1 MFSECLIIK
10 NVNMNIRI
18 SLLSFVVLTMSV
30 YAGAQS
36 ARNPLNHES
45 ARITLQKRVSTWNL
59 SEETFYRADGT
70 PIDKRSF
77 VYDND
82 GRRISNAVQ
91 RWKEGAWQNS
101 SKNDYSSEGN
111 KNIIITSVENMTG
124 WQNTTKVENVY
135 NSERKQIY
143 SLSYSW
149 DNSIDDWSLT
159 PKLKCEW
166 TYDQSGRMTEYLKK
180 RIDKMANEWSVDA
193 RILYSY
199 DEKGNFSEELYQ
211 SWVADSESWI
221 NKGKYTYSNDSET
234 QKTAISYYYVSD
246 EWILDGKIIYLYDI
260 EGKLTR
266 SEYYGNKP
274 DESLGAYSLY
284 TYSENRG
291 VFISET
297 ADINVY
303 PNPVISSFE
312 LSVPESLVGKTA
324 GIFDIYGSFVKSV
337 VVNSEK
343 TQVNVSG
350 ISGGIYVLKIGDKTK
365 KFIIK

>member
-1 MFSECLIIK
+1 
-10 NVNMNIRI
+10 MNIRI
-18 SLLSFVVLTMSV
+18 SLLSVVVLTMSV
-30 YAGAQS
+30 YAAAQS
-36 ARNPLNHES
+36 ARNPLNHEP
-45 ARITLQKRVSTWNL
+45 ARVTLQKRVSSWNL

-77 VYDND
+77 VYDNN
-82 GRRISNAVQ
+82 GRRTSNAVQ

-149 DNSIDDWSLT
+149 DNSIDDWFLT

-180 RIDKMANEWSVDA
+180 RFDKKANEWSVDA

-211 SWVADSESWI
+211 SWDADSKLWI
-221 NKGKYTYSNDSET
+221 NKGKYTYSNDNEMR
-234 QKTAISYYYVSD
+234 KTAMSYYYVSD
-246 EWILDGKIIYLYDI
+246 EWIFDGKIIYLYDI
-260 EGKLTR
+260 EGKLVR
-266 SEYYGNKP
+266 SEYYGAKP
-274 DESLGAYSLY
+274 DESLRAYSLY
-284 TYSENRG
+284 TYSENKG
-291 VFISET
+291 AIISET

-303 PNPVISSFE
+303 PNPVVSSFE

-324 GIFDIYGSFVKSV
+324 SIFDIYGGFVKSV

-343 TQVNVSG
+343 TQVNVNG
-350 ISGGIYVLKIGDKTK
+350 ISGGLYVLKIGDKTK
-365 KFIIK
+365 KFIVK